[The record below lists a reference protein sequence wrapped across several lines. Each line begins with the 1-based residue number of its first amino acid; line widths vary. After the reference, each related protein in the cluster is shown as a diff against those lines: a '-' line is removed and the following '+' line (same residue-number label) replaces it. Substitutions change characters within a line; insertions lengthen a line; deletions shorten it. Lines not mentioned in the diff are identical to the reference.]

1 MKPYIPRVLLSYLNL
16 DQRYHDD
23 KIFFVLVDAK
33 GGLSLISTDNT
44 PISTIFQLQALDK
57 EAAAGLDI
65 DGTVLPAKEAA
76 EEVMT

>member
-1 MKPYIPRVLLSYLNL
+1 MVPYIPRVLLSYSNL
-16 DQRYHDD
+16 DHRYHDD

-57 EAAAGLDI
+57 EAVAGLDI